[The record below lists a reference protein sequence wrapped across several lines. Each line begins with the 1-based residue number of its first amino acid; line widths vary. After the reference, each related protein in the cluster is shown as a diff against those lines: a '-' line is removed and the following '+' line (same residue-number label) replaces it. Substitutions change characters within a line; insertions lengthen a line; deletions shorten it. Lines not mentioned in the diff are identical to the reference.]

1 MTKQDVLRFILTRK
15 SAIAPWKRVRDC
27 VTLTVFI
34 DAFSMLLEGSQVC
47 NRVDI
52 YTHLTNI
59 FHIYLK

>member
-1 MTKQDVLRFILTRK
+1 MSKQDVLRFILTRK
-15 SAIAPWKRVRDC
+15 FALAPWKRVRDH

-34 DAFSMLLEGSQVC
+34 DAVSMLLEGRGVC
-47 NRVDI
+47 HRVDI